1 MSASVARIRSRAA
14 VALLPGLFLFSAG
27 SDTRAPLA
35 APADSRH
42 EFEAKHMGTLARVV
56 VYAPSRAAA
65 EAGARAAFA
74 RIGELD
80 ARLSDYREDSELA
93 ALAREAGGP
102 ARPVSRDLSF
112 VLARAQQLAADTGGA
127 FDVTVGPLSRVW
139 RAARRRNQLPDR
151 DELESARAHV
161 GYTSLLLD
169 PAARRCQ
176 LARPGMRLDLGGIAK
191 GYAADE
197 ALSVLKARRLPRAL
211 VVLGGD
217 VAAGSPP
224 PGVDGWTV
232 AVEALQ
238 PQPPLL
244 IRDAGVSTSGDAE
257 QWLEANG
264 VRYSHVLD
272 PRTGQALVGRRSVTV
287 VSEQAIDADALAT
300 ALLVLGNERGRL
312 FAEAR
317 ATAAF
322 FAHEA
327 PTGMHLASSS
337 RWAELARASR

>member
-1 MSASVARIRSRAA
+1 MFMF
-14 VALLPGLFLFSAG
+14 GAG
-27 SDTRAPLA
+27 TDTRPPLA

-42 EFEAKHMGTLARVV
+42 EFEAPHMGTRARVV
-56 VYAPSRAAA
+56 VYAPGRAEA

-74 RIGELD
+74 RIRELD

-93 ALAREAGGP
+93 ALARAAGGP
-102 ARPVSRDLSF
+102 PRAVSHDLSF

-139 RAARRRNQLPDR
+139 RTARRRNQLPGR
-151 DELESARAHV
+151 EEIESARAQV
-161 GYTSLLLD
+161 GYASLVLD
-169 PAARRCQ
+169 PDARRCR
-176 LARPGMRLDLGGIAK
+176 LARPGMQLDLGGIAK
-191 GYAADE
+191 GYAVDE
-197 ALSVLKARRLPRAL
+197 ALALLKARRLPRAL
-211 VVLGGD
+211 VVLGGE

-224 PGVDGWTV
+224 PGLDGWTV
-232 AVEALQ
+232 SVQALQ

-244 IRDAGVSTSGDAE
+244 VRDAGVSTSGDAE

-272 PRTGQALVGRRSVTV
+272 PRTGQALIGRRSVTV

-317 ATAAF
+317 GTAAF
-322 FAHEA
+322 FAHES
-327 PTGMHLASSS
+327 PTGMQLASSS